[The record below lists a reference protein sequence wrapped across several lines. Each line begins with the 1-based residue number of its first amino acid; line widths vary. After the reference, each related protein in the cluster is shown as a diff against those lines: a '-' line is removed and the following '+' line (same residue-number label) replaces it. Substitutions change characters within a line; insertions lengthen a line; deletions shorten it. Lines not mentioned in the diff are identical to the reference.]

1 MHRLYEKNELS
12 FALLWVAIYCAV
24 MTPLRGQFGDES
36 MVTVLALVV
45 MAAAFRL
52 WIHRHG
58 LSEKYGL
65 DGFPEDSRRYLYFI
79 PIWILATGNLWGGFA
94 LSGRGLAQV
103 LATLSMILFAY
114 IEELIFRGFLFEAML
129 PRSGVRKSVI
139 VVAVTFGIGHILN
152 LFTGQAGM
160 ETVVQILFAVAWG
173 FLFTLIFYKSGSL
186 WPSILAHAFINAS
199 SRYAVEEPLAHRLF
213 IIATILTAVVYG
225 SYLWKLEDKKS
236 AAGETDGAQ
245 VPN

>member
-225 SYLWKLEDKKS
+225 SYLWKLEDKKKR
-236 AAGETDGAQ
+236 GR
-245 VPN
+245 